1 MVTTSDGAGRG
12 EQTELMQQERR
23 PAYLSRAQLVE
34 RILQINPTAT
44 TEFLSRF
51 TEGALA
57 HYLEHL
63 SVLEDPASAPW
74 VRRGIAPAIV
84 RREPGE

>member
-1 MVTTSDGAGRG
+1 MVTSHGGSRG
-12 EQTELMQQERR
+12 QQAELLQHERR
-23 PAYLSRAQLVE
+23 PAFLSRAQLVE
-34 RILQINPTAT
+34 RILELNPTAT

-63 SVLEDPASAPW
+63 NVLEDPGIPW
-74 VRRGIAPAIV
+74 VRKGIAPAIV
-84 RREPGE
+84 RREPRE

>member
-1 MVTTSDGAGRG
+1 MVTTSNAGKPG
-12 EQTELMQQERR
+12 EQTDLIQPERR

-34 RILQINPTAT
+34 RILHLNPTAT

-63 SVLEDPASAPW
+63 SVVEDPVAPW
-74 VRRGIAPAIV
+74 VRKGIAPAIV

>member
-1 MVTTSDGAGRG
+1 MISTSHGGDRGR
-12 EQTELMQQERR
+12 QADLLQQDRR
-23 PAYLSRAQLVE
+23 PAFLSRSQLVE

-51 TEGALA
+51 NEGSLA

-63 SVLEDPASAPW
+63 NVLEDPETPW